1 MSSSDHAGKPQRLI
15 DEALATLM
23 RELPQH
29 HILILACPVGAK
41 AGNAAFTN
49 PKEAVLAL
57 AEQFMKAH
65 IRRHAN

>member
-1 MSSSDHAGKPQRLI
+1 
-15 DEALATLM
+15 M